1 MILHLS
7 CYSVIT
13 TSSVRIPMADTLH
26 QITLESSS
34 GTITG
39 FSDQSTTTLTSQ
51 VINNVGPV
59 LSLLVDPTVSLTDLK
74 EKSKFKRKKAASSE
88 DILTS
93 HKQTYLRGYSSMDA
107 LNDSYKPTSVV
118 ESAVELWE
126 GIVCYLKTHLHAGRR
141 RPSWTIRSYHD
152 CFFGSEISS
161 TVASYMREV
170 LREDVPILSDIKS
183 ICSKLIASGVIK
195 SLREEHNHFSEDYL
209 YQFPSSHNE
218 TNQVNHHGMHIN

>member
-1 MILHLS
+1 
-7 CYSVIT
+7 
-13 TSSVRIPMADTLH
+13 MADTLH

-59 LSLLVDPTVSLTDLK
+59 LSLLVDATVSLTDLK

-93 HKQTYLRGYSSMDA
+93 HKQTNLRGYSSMDA
-107 LNDSYKPTSVV
+107 LNDTYKPTSVV

-152 CFFGSEISS
+152 CFFGSEISG
-161 TVASYMREV
+161 TVASYMREM
-170 LREDVPILSDIKS
+170 LREDAPILSDIKI

-195 SLREEHNHFSEDYL
+195 SLREEHNYFNEAYL

-218 TNQVNHHGMHIN
+218 TNQVSHHGMHY